1 MDCERRRAGHGLGR
15 VHVIPALKEKGG
27 SESLPPW
34 TRLVLGLVGH
44 GVAGAH
50 PELALVGVEPKEHRG
65 DDDRDQERNDVELA
79 DSDLVEDL
87 VDDLEDGVK
96 NQSADP
102 AHVSFGVKSRD
113 HDAGPKRDSG
123 DGSRYAGPRVEV
135 EKGATNEAQ
144 P

>member
-1 MDCERRRAGHGLGR
+1 MSKERTNRRPCHSPSER
-15 VHVIPALKEKGG
+15 KKGAAFAAP
-27 SESLPPW
+27 LDA
-34 TRLVLGLVGH
+34 VCLGLVAH
-44 GVAGAH
+44 GADAH
-50 PELALVGVEPKEHRG
+50 PELALVGVQPEQHRG
-65 DDDRDQERNDVELA
+65 DDDRDQESNDVELA

-102 AHVSFGVKSRD
+102 ALVPFGVESHD
-113 HDAGPKRDSG
+113 HDAGPKRDS
-123 DGSRYAGPRVEV
+123 DNGSRYAGPRVEV